1 MRKIRLFTSGTHNGD
16 TFSNDDIKEIFAL
29 TQAGID
35 KIPVVLGHP
44 KNDLPVVGWVNKNKI
59 LLYQEGDKYSIGFER
74 KDAEFS
80 EEAIIAIKELKRDK
94 ISVRLTDMAITHI
107 GLVKKA
113 AVAENN
119 EQTFSDENKTGTFC
133 FSEDF
138 PVDVEK
144 EVKEPVEDKLLR
156 IINQFF
162 NNQKPSDM
170 TPEEKLKA
178 ENEALKAKVAEFE
191 KTQNQSEVEKENLKL
206 KAQIAEFEKK
216 GKDIKKTA
224 LTEKVN
230 GSKLEDAKKKET
242 IEFGE
247 KLLEKDEVLFDS
259 WLNQLSLEAK
269 VVPQNGNVLN
279 GGKAAE
285 FSEEKADAG
294 EHYSAK
300 VNELLTK

>member
-119 EQTFSDENKTGTFC
+119 DQTFSDENKTGTFC

-138 PVDVEK
+138 PVEI
-144 EVKEPVEDKLLR
+144 EDTESIED
-156 IINQFF
+156 IIVRKFNQFF

-170 TPEEKLKA
+170 TNEQLKA
-178 ENEALKAKVAEFE
+178 ENEALKTKVAEFE
-191 KTQNQSEVEKENLKL
+191 KTQNQSDVEKENQAL
-206 KAQIAEFEKK
+206 KAKLADFEQK
-216 GKDIKKTA
+216 GKEIKKTA

>member
-80 EEAIIAIKELKRDK
+80 EEAISAIKELKRDK

-119 EQTFSDENKTGTFC
+119 DQTFSDENKTGTFC

-138 PVDVEK
+138 PVEI
-144 EVKEPVEDKLLR
+144 EDTESIED
-156 IINQFF
+156 IIVRKFNQFF
-162 NNQKPSDM
+162 NHKSNNYM
-170 TPEEKLKA
+170 TPEDKLKA
-178 ENEALKAKVAEFE
+178 ENEALKAKLAEFE
-191 KTQNQSEVEKENLKL
+191 AAHNQSAVEKENLAL
-206 KAQIAEFEKK
+206 KAKLADFEQK
-216 GKDIKKTA
+216 GKEIKKTA

-230 GSKLEDAKKKET
+230 GSKLEDAKKQET